1 MPHKNFDELLR
12 QLLSEG
18 RASLDK
24 EKGVVKVNFADT
36 LSLIKTHGEDL
47 SVKEDGTVLFHK
59 PPETDNRKP
68 RQKRY
73 LLNRYDG
80 SKIPL
85 DDEEDNIPIATQE
98 QVFVEVCIE
107 LSDKEKTMLQK
118 IQNEPWAS
126 ECLYFRKDV
135 RAQAYKHPTYE
146 CTICLILDDES
157 NMVQEINPYAYSTFK
172 GYGSERYELVESKTW
187 EDIYNEKI
195 KNKSP
200 RTHFRTFDVE
210 PVSRTDTQPDNNI
223 KSNSKRVAV
232 NFQNYQDL
240 YIKYFSGEAEEDE
253 AKAIID
259 IGFEIVIDSV
269 MFGEL
274 VFRNSDKI
282 FFDSNIFEKVAREK
296 LQDASNAIEACKLAD
311 IINELFKK
319 KHNTP
324 LNLFYSFGKKGYER
338 KTQIRE
344 GLIIERCFCL
354 HSTCLGW
361 LVPDTKSEIFKLTL
375 REKEK
380 ASEILFCD

>member
-98 QVFVEVCIE
+98 QVFVEVSIE

-200 RTHFRTFDVE
+200 RTHFRAFDVE
-210 PVSRTDTQPDNNI
+210 PASRMDTQPDNST
-223 KSNSKRVAV
+223 KSNGKSVVV
-232 NFQNYQDL
+232 NFENYQNL
-240 YIKYFSGEAEEDE
+240 YSKYFSGEANEDE
-253 AKAIID
+253 SKAIVD
-259 IGFEIVIDSV
+259 ASYQIVLESV
-269 MFGEL
+269 MNGEK
-274 VFRNSDKI
+274 VFRSADKI
-282 FFDSNIFEKVAREK
+282 FFDFQIFENVAKEK
-296 LQDASNAIEACKLAD
+296 LEDAGAIIEATYLVD
-311 IINELFKK
+311 MINDLFKK
-319 KHNTP
+319 NCNTP
-324 LNLFYSFGKKGYER
+324 LNLFHSFGKKGYER
-338 KTQIRE
+338 KIQVKQD
-344 GLIIERCFCL
+344 LIIERCYCL
-354 HSTCLGW
+354 HSNCLGW
-361 LVPDTKSEIFKLTL
+361 IVPEVEFEAFKSKMREI
-375 REKEK
+375 EK
-380 ASEILFCD
+380 ASEIIFCD